1 MVTKTDKCSYTEYK
15 IFPGRGTRFVSKDGR
30 IHYFISSKSRSLYH
44 QRIKPVKLTWTQAWR
59 AFNKKV
65 TTDFVVKKRT
75 KKTTRVQKA
84 IVGLTLDEI
93 KRRREE
99 TREDR
104 DKANAKLAADVK
116 DRKMKQMKAKQAEK
130 AKQAKVTG
138 GKKDPKAAAAV
149 KNVQKNVGRV
159 GGKK

>member
-1 MVTKTDKCSYTEYK
+1 MVTKTDKCSFTEWK
-15 IFPGRGTRFVSKDGR
+15 IVPGRGSRYVGRDGKV
-30 IHYFISSKSRSLYH
+30 HYFISTKARSLFT
-44 QRIKPVKLTWTQAWR
+44 QKIKPVKLTWTLAWR
-59 AFNKKV
+59 AHNKKV
-65 TTDFVVKKRT
+65 TTDFVAKKRT

-116 DRKMKQMKAKQAEK
+116 DRKMKQMKAKQADK
-130 AKQAKVTG
+130 AKVAKATG
-138 GKKDPKAAAAV
+138 AKDKAV
-149 KNVQKNVGRV
+149 KNVSKGVGRV